1 MITRKLASSL
11 LLLGLLSPLLIGLTP
26 ANASQGRCGQA
37 TLNGKYG
44 ALEQGTILAD
54 IGIGVTP
61 PFPVVLTAIVDF
73 DGEGNVSG
81 TTWASFGG
89 VPGSVPVTGTY
100 TVNPDCTYSD
110 TITPEGMSPG
120 HRVGTITGEGMDQ
133 ELQITYTDAWLVAYG
148 SVRRIPL
155 GGCSLRT
162 LSGRY
167 EVFGQGT
174 DMSYA
179 LPIPGFPAPPF
190 PAAHVGTL
198 TADGAGH
205 FSGSDVEKVDVAA
218 MPTTFTAQYS
228 ITRDCVYTVTI
239 TNNSGLVMHETG
251 TITGSEESQQVRK
264 IMTDPGWV
272 FADTAKK
279 MHTR

>member
-1 MITRKLASSL
+1 MITRKLSSSL
-11 LLLGLLSPLLIGLTP
+11 LLFGLFSPLLIGLTP
-26 ANASQGRCGQA
+26 ANASQGHCGQA

-44 ALEQGTILAD
+44 ALEQGTVLVD
-54 IGIGVTP
+54 LGVGVTP
-61 PFPVVLTAIVDF
+61 PFPFALSAIASF
-73 DGEGNVSG
+73 DGEGNISG
-81 TTWASFGG
+81 TFWASFGG
-89 VPGSVPVTGTY
+89 VPRSGPFTGTY

-110 TITPEGMSPG
+110 TITPEGMPSAY
-120 HRVGTITGEGMDQ
+120 RVGAITGDGQDQ
-133 ELQITYTDAWLVAYG
+133 ELQTIYTDEWWVVYG
-148 SVRRIPL
+148 TLRRIPL
-155 GGCSLRT
+155 GGYSLRT
-162 LSGRY
+162 LIGRY

-251 TITGSEESQQVRK
+251 TITGSDEHQQVRK